1 LKKVGWSSILVAA
14 LVLFFGV
21 AAEAQQT
28 VKVPRI
34 GFLSSLS
41 PSSITARTESFRQ
54 GLHELGYVEGKN
66 IVIEWRYIEGKLDR
80 APDVVADLVQ
90 LKVDALVVGIL
101 PGTTD

>member
-1 LKKVGWSSILVAA
+1 
-14 LVLFFGV
+14 
-21 AAEAQQT
+21 
-28 VKVPRI
+28 
-34 GFLSSLS
+34 
-41 PSSITARTESFRQ
+41 
-54 GLHELGYVEGKN
+54 VEGKN